1 MFQGMNDT
9 DYLVHSMRCQEKLA
23 KSERFHA
30 LTRDEGTAEK
40 KAGARM
46 AIRWPRIP
54 LVRQMV
60 HVLPRP
66 A

>member
-9 DYLVHSMRCQEKLA
+9 DYLVHSMRFQERLA

-30 LTRDEGTAEK
+30 LTRDDGTAEK
-40 KAGARM
+40 KPGAWLEIRM
-46 AIRWPRIP
+46 PRIS
-54 LVRQMV
+54 VIRRVVQI
-60 HVLPRP
+60 LPGP